1 MKTSKDVN
9 TVVVGPVNEVDSIPK
24 NYQLFKGD
32 DSYQQGDLIAY
43 KSDKEGNVIS
53 WLKVG
58 ESSVLI
64 KKHMKIIKEV
74 PVWRK
79 N

>member
-1 MKTSKDVN
+1 MKTPKHVP
-9 TVVVGPVNEVDSIPK
+9 VVEVGPVNEVNSLPK
-24 NYQLFKGD
+24 NYQIFNGD
-32 DSYQQGDLIAY
+32 DSYQQGDLIAC

-53 WLKVG
+53 WLKLG

-79 N
+79 K